1 MAAVERKGE
10 EVTDLDDAYANMPY
24 IPGGAD
30 FPARWAMAAAAYRD
44 EAMMVQVGYGPGV
57 RRQIDLFLPMGA
69 QKGLIVFVHGG
80 YWMKFSP
87 QEFSHL
93 ARGAVEAGWVV
104 AMPGYDLAPDMR
116 IEQITALI
124 AMAVAELSRRFSGPI
139 RLVGHSAGGHLV
151 ARMLAPE
158 MLPED
163 VVARI
168 EKVVPISPVS
178 DLAPL
183 MRTSMNATLRL
194 DAAEACRESPVH
206 QPVPTVPVHVW
217 VGGDERPAFLDQAR
231 GLAEAWACPLMIEPG
246 RHHFDVI
253 EGLEAESPL
262 LAAVIA

>member
-1 MAAVERKGE
+1 MAAVERKGK

-30 FPARWAMAAAAYRD
+30 YPARWAEAAAAYRD

-57 RRQIDLFLPMGA
+57 RRQIDLFLPMGS
-69 QKGLIVFVHGG
+69 QKGLIIFVHGG

-87 QEFSHL
+87 QDFSHL
-93 ARGAVEAGWVV
+93 AKGAVEAGWVV
-104 AMPGYDLAPDMR
+104 AMPGYDLAPEMR

-124 AMAVAELSRRFSGPI
+124 AMAVAELARRFSGPI

-151 ARMLAPE
+151 ARMLAPG
-158 MLPED
+158 MLPDE
-163 VVARI
+163 VASRI

-183 MRTSMNATLRL
+183 LRTSMNATLRL
-194 DAAEACRESPVH
+194 DAAEATRESPVH
-206 QPVPTVPVHVW
+206 QPMPGVPVHVW
-217 VGGDERPAFLDQAR
+217 VGGDERPVFLDQAR
-231 GLAEAWACPLMIEPG
+231 GLAEAWACPLTVEPG

-253 EGLEAESPL
+253 EGLEGESPL
-262 LAAVIA
+262 LQALIG